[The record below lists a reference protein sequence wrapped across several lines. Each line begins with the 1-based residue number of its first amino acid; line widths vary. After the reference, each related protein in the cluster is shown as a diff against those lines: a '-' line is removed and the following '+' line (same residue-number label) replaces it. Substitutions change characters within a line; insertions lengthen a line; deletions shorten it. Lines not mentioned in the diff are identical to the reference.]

1 MVSSTDGYC
10 TIITFDEGEL
20 GVPYIDTVKELTED
34 KSVKSSPSE
43 SPVSSRVNII
53 I

>member
-1 MVSSTDGYC
+1 
-10 TIITFDEGEL
+10 
-20 GVPYIDTVKELTED
+20 VKELAED